1 MYTLLC
7 SPLPWARLRPGH
19 CSRGARRAAMEP
31 RAVPLFRSEDIVS
44 DKSLDKSKRGKYYFI
59 FNLLK
64 LISHF

>member
-31 RAVPLFRSEDIVS
+31 RAVPLFRSGDIVS
-44 DKSLDKSKRGKYYFI
+44 DES
-59 FNLLK
+59 
-64 LISHF
+64 